1 MTRRLVN
8 GTSRRWTGRASAAL
22 LGSLLLLGACFGDR
36 GGGRL
41 EEDSPSV
48 SVLDPEP
55 GWWRSAV
62 FYEVFVR
69 SFADSTSGR
78 LADDGVGDLGGLI
91 ERLDYL
97 NDGDPDTSHDLE
109 IDGIWLM
116 PIMRSPS
123 YHGYDVT
130 DYRRVDEEYGS
141 NADFKRLIRE
151 AHARGIRVIIDL
163 VLNHTSNRHPW
174 FRDAWRKRSPYHD
187 WYIWSY
193 ETRDYLGPWSQPVWH
208 ELRWWQRGWKHF
220 NYMGYYG
227 VFWSGMPDLD
237 YRNPEVTSAMYEVSR
252 FWLEEMG
259 ADGFRLDAI
268 RHLIEDGP
276 AQEDTPGTHDWLEE
290 FQRFVHEVEP
300 SALTVGEVWADT
312 EIVAEYGPDELD
324 LTFQFDLATAIV
336 DAVLSGSQGRL
347 VTALEEIEA
356 AFAPGRYATFLTNHD
371 QPRVFSVLDED
382 VAQAKLAASLL
393 LTLPGVPFIYYGEEI
408 GMSGLKPDP
417 LIRRPMQW
425 SADRHAGFSI
435 HRPWQDPH
443 PRFRSM
449 TVEDQDQDPESLL
462 SHYRRLIRLRKRS
475 SALRQGD
482 LDLVATD
489 EDAVVAF
496 KRTKGSDAVLV
507 VANLDDDPIADYV
520 LDIDELV
527 LPRGTEPVDLMS
539 GVLGLPLAGGESAY
553 RPMPELAPK
562 TAYLFAWPAE
572 EKEAHGR

>member
-1 MTRRLVN
+1 LPASVALV
-8 GTSRRWTGRASAAL
+8 SA
-22 LGSLLLLGACFGDR
+22 LLLLASCGADERRRVEGATTAP
-36 GGGRL
+36 L
-41 EEDSPSV
+41 APVVSSHDSGS
-48 SVLDPEP
+48 E
-55 GWWRSAV
+55 WWRSAI

-78 LADDGVGDLGGLI
+78 LAGDGVGDLAGLV

-97 NDGDPDTSHDLE
+97 NDGDPTTDEDLE
-109 IDGIWLM
+109 VDALWLM
-116 PIMRSPS
+116 PIMQSPS

-130 DYRRVDEEYGS
+130 DYRRVDKEYGT
-141 NADFKRLIRE
+141 NEDFKRLIAE
-151 AHARGIRVIIDL
+151 AHDRGIRVIVDL
-163 VLNHTSNRHPW
+163 VLNHTSSHHPW
-174 FRDAWRKRSPYHD
+174 FRDAWRRRSPYHD

-237 YRNPEVTSAMYEVSR
+237 YRNPEVTSAMYDVSR
-252 FWLEEMG
+252 FWLEEMA

-276 AQEDTPGTHDWLEE
+276 VQQDTPGTHDWLEE
-290 FQRFVHEVEP
+290 FQRFVHEVEQ

-312 EIVAEYGPDELD
+312 EVVAEYGPDELD

-336 DAVLSGSQGRL
+336 DAALSGSPGRL

-356 AFAPGRYATFLTNHD
+356 AFPSGRYATFLTNHD
-371 QPRVFSVLDED
+371 QPRTFSVLDED

-425 SADRHAGFSI
+425 SPDRYAGFSS

-443 PRFRSM
+443 PRFRAM
-449 TVEDQDQDPESLL
+449 TVAGQTEEEDSLL
-462 SHYRRLIRLRKRS
+462 SHYRRLIRLRKRHP
-475 SALRQGD
+475 ALLEGS
-482 LDLVATD
+482 LDLVATN
-489 EDAVVAF
+489 EDAVFAF
-496 KRTKGSDAVLV
+496 RRTSSGDLVLV
-507 VANLDDDPIADYV
+507 VANLDDEPVTDYS
-520 LDIDELV
+520 LDIGV
-527 LPRGTEPVDLMS
+527 QSLPIDAAPIDLLRGV
-539 GVLGLPLAGGESAY
+539 GGLPFAGDAEPY
-553 RPMPELAPK
+553 RPLAELAPE
-562 TAYLFAWPAE
+562 TAYLLAWPAE
-572 EKEAHGR
+572 ADERDAP